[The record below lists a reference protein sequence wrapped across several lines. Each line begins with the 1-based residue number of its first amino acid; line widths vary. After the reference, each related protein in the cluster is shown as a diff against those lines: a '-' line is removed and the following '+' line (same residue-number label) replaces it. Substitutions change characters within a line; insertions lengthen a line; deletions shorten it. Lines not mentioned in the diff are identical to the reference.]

1 MHLNLF
7 LIFVDQRFQQ
17 THDITLAVSAIN
29 CYLQA
34 ATLFK
39 ITKARRYGARIL
51 WLLTFE
57 DGAGSMA
64 KSFELYNNDLPV
76 WFWVNFIPQLLSS
89 LARKEAR
96 LVRFLLIKLA
106 KSFPQALY
114 LPLRTAADEFR
125 SQLGNQRI
133 SSCQKSSAPPSAEM
147 QKEPAVDGAASV
159 NQQSSQ
165 DLESNPG
172 SSNATSGAGVTPSTS
187 EPRRSPVDYTDDLLA
202 ILKTGYPLLSL
213 SMENMVEH
221 IVQRLRST
229 ADEDLYRVIVTLLSE
244 AFQVSLLSF
253 EYFIDF
259 F

>member
-1 MHLNLF
+1 M
-7 LIFVDQRFQQ
+7 
-17 THDITLAVSAIN
+17 SAIN

-39 ITKARRYGARIL
+39 IAKARKFGARIL

-57 DGAGSMA
+57 DAVGSMA
-64 KSFELYNNDLPV
+64 KSFELYNNDLPT
-76 WFWVNFIPQLLSS
+76 WFWIPFIPQLLSS

-125 SQLGNQRI
+125 ALFGPHKIPAGPRQAAVA
-133 SSCQKSSAPPSAEM
+133 SAPTDETPKDGGTASQEDAP
-147 QKEPAVDGAASV
+147 PAAAS
-159 NQQSSQ
+159 
-165 DLESNPG
+165 D
-172 SSNATSGAGVTPSTS
+172 
-187 EPRRSPVDYTDDLLA
+187 PRRSPVDYTDDLLA

-221 IVQRLRST
+221 LVHRLRST
-229 ADEDLYRVIVTLLSE
+229 ADEDLFRVIVTLLSE
-244 AFQVSLLSF
+244 AFQVLHVVSLGFAHSLFSSK
-253 EYFIDF
+253 
-259 F
+259 

>member
-1 MHLNLF
+1 MFF
-7 LIFVDQRFQQ
+7 LDQRFQQ

-39 ITKARRYGARIL
+39 IAKARKFGARIL

-57 DGAGSMA
+57 DAVGSMA
-64 KSFELYNNDLPV
+64 KSFELYNNDLPT
-76 WFWVNFIPQLLSS
+76 WFWIPFIPQLLSS
-89 LARKEAR
+89 LSRKEAR

-125 SQLGNQRI
+125 ALFGPHKIPANPRQASVASVATVPIVSEETSIAAAKEGGAPSQEQD
-133 SSCQKSSAPPSAEM
+133 SPP
-147 QKEPAVDGAASV
+147 PAAAS
-159 NQQSSQ
+159 
-165 DLESNPG
+165 D
-172 SSNATSGAGVTPSTS
+172 
-187 EPRRSPVDYTDDLLA
+187 PRRSPVDYTDDLLA

-221 IVQRLRST
+221 LVHRLRST
-229 ADEDLYRVIVTLLSE
+229 ADEDLFRVIVTLLSE
-244 AFQVSLLSF
+244 AFQVLLLHSSYDMMSHTF
-253 EYFIDF
+253 S
-259 F
+259 

>member
-1 MHLNLF
+1 MF
-7 LIFVDQRFQQ
+7 FIDQRFQQ

-39 ITKARRYGARIL
+39 VAKARKFGARIL

-57 DGAGSMA
+57 DAVGSMA
-64 KSFELYNNDLPV
+64 KSFELYNNDLPT
-76 WFWVNFIPQLLSS
+76 WFWIPFIPQLLSS

-125 SQLGNQRI
+125 ALFGPHKI
-133 SSCQKSSAPPSAEM
+133 PAAPR
-147 QKEPAVDGAASV
+147 QASV
-159 NQQSSQ
+159 ASVPVEDIAPKEGQEQ
-165 DLESNPG
+165 DSPPP
-172 SSNATSGAGVTPSTS
+172 ATASD
-187 EPRRSPVDYTDDLLA
+187 PRRSPVDYTDDLLA

-221 IVQRLRST
+221 LVHRLRST
-229 ADEDLYRVIVTLLSE
+229 ADEDLFRVIVTLLSE
-244 AFQVSLLSF
+244 AFQVTSLCIPILLLIVFSK
-253 EYFIDF
+253 
-259 F
+259 

>member
-1 MHLNLF
+1 MSLL
-7 LIFVDQRFQQ
+7 DQRFQQ

-39 ITKARRYGARIL
+39 VAKARKFGARIL

-57 DGAGSMA
+57 DAVGSMA
-64 KSFELYNNDLPV
+64 KSFELYNNDLPT
-76 WFWVNFIPQLLSS
+76 WFWIPFIPQLLSS

-125 SQLGNQRI
+125 ALFGPHKVPAGPRQTAVASTSAEETSKESGAAVSQED
-133 SSCQKSSAPPSAEM
+133 APPA
-147 QKEPAVDGAASV
+147 AAS
-159 NQQSSQ
+159 
-165 DLESNPG
+165 D
-172 SSNATSGAGVTPSTS
+172 
-187 EPRRSPVDYTDDLLA
+187 PRRSPVDYTDDLLA

-221 IVQRLRST
+221 LVHRLRST
-229 ADEDLYRVIVTLLSE
+229 ADEDLFRVIVTLLSE
-244 AFQVSLLSF
+244 AFQVLTNG
-253 EYFIDF
+253 IN
-259 F
+259 